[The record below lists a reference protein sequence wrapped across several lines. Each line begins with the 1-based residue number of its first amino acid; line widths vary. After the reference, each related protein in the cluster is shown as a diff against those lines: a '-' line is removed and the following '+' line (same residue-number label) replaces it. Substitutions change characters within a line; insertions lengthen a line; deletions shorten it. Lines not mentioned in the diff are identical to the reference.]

1 MLETI
6 IMLAI
11 TGLLIIGF
19 IVLVFLAGVFWLTEH
34 YDRGARK
41 AMSPQEPQHLHK
53 IVTKPEDSE

>member
-6 IMLAI
+6 IMLAV

-34 YDRGARK
+34 YDRGAQYR
-41 AMSPQEPQHLHK
+41 SK
-53 IVTKPEDSE
+53 IVTKSEDSE